1 LGQVVLVIQQIVTI
15 TCFVA
20 IPRRKVNSKAD
31 AGILGGGG
39 ELGDDVAVPVFPVAG
54 THGIVGVIRG
64 PQAEPIVVFCS
75 EEYCRK
81 ARIFGDLYPLRCVEL
96 GGVEDGGVSVAGTPL
111 GVREGVG
118 AEVEEEGHV
127 AQLPLELERRWEGQ
141 NGKRWGFPGTRCRD
155 QEMTETQKK
164 NLNWE
169 IG

>member
-1 LGQVVLVIQQIVTI
+1 MT
-15 TCFVA
+15 

-31 AGILGGGG
+31 AGILCGGRK
-39 ELGDDVAVPVFPVAG
+39 LGDDVAIPVLPVAG

-64 PQAEPIVVFCS
+64 PQAEPVVVFCS
-75 EEYCRK
+75 EDYCGK
-81 ARIFGDLYPLRCVEL
+81 TRIFSDPYPLRCVEL

-127 AQLPLELERRWEGQ
+127 AQLPLELERRREGQ
-141 NGKRWGFPGTRCRD
+141 NWKRRGFPGTRCRD
-155 QEMTETQKK
+155 QEMTETQEE

-169 IG
+169 IGKSTS